1 VRWAFC
7 KTLNHLL
14 EKVMTSIDIKN
25 TQEAA
30 HAAVLHSDDIE
41 NDIRRIV
48 VQTLKESK
56 FEPEAIKQTLHDVLE
71 GASEGASHQF
81 GENTEALEQV
91 VSGIDAAL
99 TQVASASKLA
109 IEEASGN
116 LKDFSDHDLKRA
128 LTDLRELDGIFLNT
142 LSEVANKGQEA
153 TKATLTGL
161 LEHLQNSGSSVGDSV
176 TKILSDL
183 HHDLSKGGRL
193 EKIQAAEMAKTA
205 SIGFIRMASGMLA
218 GIADSLEGKK

>member
-1 VRWAFC
+1 
-7 KTLNHLL
+7 
-14 EKVMTSIDIKN
+14 MTSIDLKK

-30 HAAVLHSDDIE
+30 RETVLHSDDITK
-41 NDIRRIV
+41 DIRQLV
-48 VQTLKESK
+48 VQTLKEGK
-56 FEPEAIKQTLHDVLE
+56 FEPEAIKQTLHQVLE

-99 TQVASASKLA
+99 TQVAGASKLA

-116 LKDFSDHDLKRA
+116 LQDFSDHDLKRA
-128 LTDLRELDGIFLNT
+128 LTDLRELESLFLNT
-142 LSEVANKGQEA
+142 LSEVAHKGQET
-153 TKATLTGL
+153 TKVTLTGL
-161 LEHLQNSGSSVGDSV
+161 LEHLQNSGSSVGHSV

-193 EKIQAAEMAKTA
+193 EKIQAAEIAKTA
-205 SIGFIRMASGMLA
+205 SISFARMASGMLS

>member
-1 VRWAFC
+1 
-7 KTLNHLL
+7 
-14 EKVMTSIDIKN
+14 MTSIDLN
-25 TQEAA
+25 NPQEAA
-30 HAAVLHSDDIE
+30 RETVLQSDDIE
-41 NDIRRIV
+41 NDIRQLV
-48 VQTLKESK
+48 VQTLKEGE
-56 FEPEAIKQTLHDVLE
+56 FEPDAIKQTLHDVLE

-99 TQVASASKLA
+99 SQVAGVSKLA

-116 LKDFSDHDLKRA
+116 LQDFSDHDLKRA
-128 LTDLRELDGIFLNT
+128 LTDLQDLESLFLNT
-142 LSEVANKGQEA
+142 LSEVAHKGQET

-161 LEHLQNSGSSVGDSV
+161 LEHLQNSGSSVGGSV
-176 TKILSDL
+176 SKILSDL

-193 EKIQAAEMAKTA
+193 EKIQAAEMAKSA
-205 SIGFIRMASGMLA
+205 GISFARVASGMLA

>member
-1 VRWAFC
+1 
-7 KTLNHLL
+7 
-14 EKVMTSIDIKN
+14 MTSIDTKN

-30 HAAVLHSDDIE
+30 HAAVLQSDDIE
-41 NDIRRIV
+41 NDIRQII
-48 VQTLKESK
+48 VQTLKEGK
-56 FEPEAIKQTLHDVLE
+56 FEPEAIKQILHDVLE

-91 VSGIDAAL
+91 VSGVDAAL
-99 TQVASASKLA
+99 IQVASASKLA

-128 LTDLRELDGIFLNT
+128 LTDLRELDDIFLNT
-142 LSEVANKGQEA
+142 LSEVAHKSQDT
-153 TKATLTGL
+153 TKATLIGL
-161 LEHLQNSGSSVGDSV
+161 LEHLQNSGSSVGESV
-176 TKILSDL
+176 TNIVSDL

-193 EKIQAAEMAKTA
+193 EKIQAAEMAKSA
-205 SIGFIRMASGMLA
+205 GISFARVASGILA